1 MVARLRGR
9 RGSQARLFGDEALE
23 CALGTAPES
32 DCGSIPRCLPSENSS
47 GQGLGALLSPALLAD
62 LRFVGLGWKY
72 NNRFLR
78 KRSRSS
84 HPCLGVACFTGR
96 VSLAEI
102 GPAMQERARGTPV
115 RACVCSRGHQ
125 PLAYQEAAPED
136 PPGAPQGCLY
146 WRVAS
151 CACGLLRGPG
161 WAERLPSPNGAQQE
175 GVSQVRGG
183 GGRGRGGMPL
193 TTPQWVGCMAPKGAE
208 MPPPGLG
215 QRPRPDG
222 CGHTAGP
229 GGHLPSPQ
237 CHAVSS

>member
-1 MVARLRGR
+1 MSFVVALLRGR

-161 WAERLPSPNGAQQE
+161 WAERLPSPHRDQQE
-175 GVSQVRGG
+175 GEALQGG
-183 GGRGRGGMPL
+183 PLETTALGGRGE
-193 TTPQWVGCMAPKGAE
+193 VV
-208 MPPPGLG
+208 PGL
-215 QRPRPDG
+215 R
-222 CGHTAGP
+222 AGFQSLSP
-229 GGHLPSPQ
+229 LVVEHRVCPSGGLVP
-237 CHAVSS
+237 